1 MGSSAEALG
10 NVTRLRARHPVTSQ
24 TREEHVLLA
33 SLGGTGDLQARLA
46 ELGLTHHAAGDVA
59 APRVPPATGDDW
71 RSSAPSYH
79 TAKGRA
85 EGLALA
91 LGVAKP
97 RAAHKLVAALWE
109 RDRPASALLAAL
121 DVHRDAVIA
130 AMERRVSL
138 RTNPLHAAG
147 ERQATAVGDAD
158 WHVLLAF
165 LAGEPDPLA
174 GSALELCE
182 LTPARCAAWIANLD
196 FFPPA
201 RPKPGDPSGALR
213 PNPRCRQLFG
223 RAEVYRYTL
232 CVT

>member
-97 RAAHKLVAALWE
+97 RAAHKLVAAL
-109 RDRPASALLAAL
+109 
-121 DVHRDAVIA
+121 
-130 AMERRVSL
+130 
-138 RTNPLHAAG
+138 
-147 ERQATAVGDAD
+147 
-158 WHVLLAF
+158 
-165 LAGEPDPLA
+165 
-174 GSALELCE
+174 
-182 LTPARCAAWIANLD
+182 
-196 FFPPA
+196 
-201 RPKPGDPSGALR
+201 
-213 PNPRCRQLFG
+213 
-223 RAEVYRYTL
+223 
-232 CVT
+232 